1 MANAKFAGT
10 RLKDALPPDAIKI
23 GTVGP
28 YDKYQRGA
36 WLYLLD
42 RRTGKVINVAK
53 DKR

>member
-10 RLKDALPPDAIKI
+10 RLKDALPSDAIKV

-28 YDKYQRGA
+28 YDKYQCGS

-42 RRTGKVINVAK
+42 RRTGKVMNVTK